1 MTKYKRYEGSFL
13 SVGGVVNRVEL
24 WQESETEFEIGELE
38 FPADTPLTIEWGE
51 QGKEEVLLGSSATL
65 KIISPGDR
73 SYLDLYTVGYGKI
86 RMDVYR
92 DNQIYWRGCI
102 DPEFYEEPYERLDN
116 YDVTL
121 TFSDFGVLDR
131 LPFDM
136 PVGFVSIVDILTT
149 AFSKTQCVE
158 SDSLHLST
166 AYVGTTDILDNDIL
180 TNAYLRTDNF
190 YKEDGSAESWA
201 TVVKGI
207 LQPLAVRVTQYRG
220 RTLYYDFHSL
230 INLADPPES
239 LLPMLPY
246 HRQIVWSSDMQN
258 LSIDKTYNNI
268 KIKFSPYA
276 QASNLL
282 PSECWPDDIE
292 TNRNEKNI
300 NNLHGRAVNGASIF
314 TYPLKNESPSFTTP
328 GFTLWLAYQAKNV
341 ILAGGREVFKI
352 VPQYDG
358 SDAQGVAAYWNAFQK
373 YTDPGQYPSPNNPY
387 LYPIDRLE
395 YGWNPIDRWE
405 YIPDMELFTTSHVL
419 LPPQSDDAPLQMRLS
434 MEVLVD
440 CRINPFEDPFGYRT
454 GGDSN
459 CKAGME
465 RLNARAQIL
474 YVPVKIHFK
483 PFTTDTE
490 YVYDNSRVIE
500 HGANVTSY
508 NQTMNGDWVT
518 DDGGAFC
525 WLAYYIPDAGE
536 RQKGT
541 ALCKWV
547 KNRQAIDVHGDRLD
561 TMLMNIED
569 GQYIPYPN
577 LSVNRGGELWI
588 TVMGRGWRVA
598 RYDATMGSADHN
610 KFTDLVMNNITFA
623 FCKMPELVLLNKDIF
638 DQELSDNDVEYN
650 AEVNLEAQEELKI
663 DTICGTYTAGVPA
676 ARGTYYTRLGT
687 QIKKMR
693 RAGREAAAEELLCGT
708 LYSQYAERHICLTGE
723 CEIGAVRCISF
734 TEQNQQGKK
743 FICVSEC
750 QKLRED
756 VMDAKFIEYTQDE
769 YDRQ

>member
-1 MTKYKRYEGSFL
+1 MAKHKRYEGSFI
-13 SVGGVVNRVEL
+13 SVGGIVNRVEL
-24 WQESETEFEIGELE
+24 WQESETEYEVGELE
-38 FPADTPLTIEWGE
+38 FPADTPLIIEWGE

-136 PVGFVSIVDILTT
+136 PVGFVSIADILTA
-149 AFSKTQCVE
+149 AFAKTQCVDG
-158 SDSLHLST
+158 DSLWLST
-166 AYVGTTDILDNDIL
+166 ADVGTTYNLGLSIL

-190 YKEDGSAESWA
+190 YKEDGEAEPWA

-207 LQPLAVRVTQYRG
+207 LQPLAVRVTQYRS
-220 RTLYYDFHSL
+220 RTYYYDFHTL
-230 INLADPPES
+230 INLADPPAS

-246 HRQIVWSSDMQN
+246 HRPIVWSADKQT

-268 KIKFSPYA
+268 KITFSPYA

-282 PSECWPDDIE
+282 PDECWSDDIE
-292 TNRNEKNI
+292 TSRSTTFI
-300 NNLHGRAVNGASIF
+300 NDASGKTVGDAVIW
-314 TYPLKNESPSFTTP
+314 TYPLKNEAPSFSTP
-328 GFTLWLAYQAKNV
+328 GWTLWTAYACKNV
-341 ILAGGREVFKI
+341 TLAGGRKVFKI

-358 SDAQGVAAYWNAFQK
+358 SDAQGVVAYWNGFYK
-373 YTDPGQYPSPNNPY
+373 YTRQVGNQTVYNFGRQD
-387 LYPIDRLE
+387 
-395 YGWNPIDRWE
+395 YGWNPIDRWN
-405 YIPDMELFTTSHVL
+405 YVPDMELFTTPHVL
-419 LPPQSDDAPLQMRLS
+419 VPPQSEESPMQMRLS

-440 CRINPFEDPFGYRT
+440 CRINPFEDPFGYVT

-465 RLNARAQIL
+465 RFNARAQFL
-474 YVPVKIHFK
+474 YIPVKLRFK
-483 PFTTDTE
+483 PFNSDVVYT
-490 YVYDNSRVIE
+490 YDNSNIIA

-508 NQTMNGDWVT
+508 NQTMAGSWVV
-518 DDGGAFC
+518 DDGSKFC
-525 WLAYYIPDAGE
+525 WLAYYLADAGE

-547 KNRQAIDVHGDRLD
+547 KNRQAVDVHGERLD
-561 TMLMNIED
+561 TLLTNIED
-569 GQYIPYPN
+569 GQYIPYID
-577 LSVNRGGELWI
+577 LAILRGGEVWI
-588 TVMGRGWRVA
+588 EVMGRGWKVA
-598 RYDATMGSADHN
+598 RYDATMGSEDHN
-610 KFTDLVMNNITFA
+610 HFTDLVANNVTFA
-623 FCKMPELVLLNKDIF
+623 MCKLPSLELLNNDIF
-638 DQELSDNDVEYN
+638 DQDLADNDVVYS
-650 AEVNLEAQEELKI
+650 AEVNPDAQEELKL

-676 ARGTYYTRLGT
+676 ARGTYYTGLGM
-687 QIKKMR
+687 QITKML
-693 RAGREAAAEELLCGT
+693 RAGRLAAAEELLCGT
-708 LYSQYAERHICLTGE
+708 LYSQYAERHVCLSGE
-723 CEIGAVRCISF
+723 CEIGAVRGLSF
-734 TEQNQQGKK
+734 TEQNQPGKK

-750 QKLRED
+750 QMLRED

-769 YDRQ
+769 YDRR